1 MNRHSLSL
9 KGGQTCFL
17 LVFHAILRLILNY
30 RFCAF
35 SFCELSPLKLLVYSI
50 NTLMLLFQTKGH
62 SSKEDVAFTRIG
74 KSLYSLSSL
83 KGCVQIGLRNIF
95 FGGGAVS
102 FYRTVNQH

>member
-1 MNRHSLSL
+1 MLFLRVNFLSVLFFTLFTTMKLVSL
-9 KGGQTCFL
+9 KF
-17 LVFHAILRLILNY
+17 
-30 RFCAF
+30 
-35 SFCELSPLKLLVYSI
+35 LVYSI

-83 KGCVQIGLRNIF
+83 KGCVQIGPKNFF

-102 FYRTVNQH
+102 FYRTVN